1 MMVARVLGGANE
13 ELLFNG
19 DRVSELQEEKRSG
32 GLLHNNMDVL
42 NH

>member
-1 MMVARVLGGANE
+1 MMVARALGGANE

-19 DRVSELQEEKRSG
+19 NRVSELQEGKRSG
-32 GLLHNNMDVL
+32 GLLHNNTDAL